1 MTMRCDAPD
10 LDAIPFALRP
20 ARPVLLLSQEL
31 EEMHREARAI
41 GVLLRSDPEAARER
55 LKALESELWRAHNSA
70 SSLEFR
76 AGR

>member
-10 LDAIPFALRP
+10 LDDIPFALRP
-20 ARPVLLLSQEL
+20 ATPVLPLSQEL
-31 EEMHREARAI
+31 EQMHHEARAI

-70 SSLEFR
+70 SSLELR